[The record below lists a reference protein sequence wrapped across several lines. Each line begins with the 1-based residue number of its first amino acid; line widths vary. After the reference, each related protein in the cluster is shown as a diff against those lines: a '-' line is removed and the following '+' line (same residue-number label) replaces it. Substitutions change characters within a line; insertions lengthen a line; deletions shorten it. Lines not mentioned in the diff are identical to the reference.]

1 MLVVESTGLKE
12 LRLKYLEEVTEARSS
27 GRVVVYVDESYVN
40 KSHVARRCWL
50 RKGSQVRT
58 FFWKSQRK
66 GIFLGNLWE
75 IAEHLREIWKMPG
88 KSQGIILA
96 MADFSAEH
104 VN

>member
-1 MLVVESTGLKE
+1 M
-12 LRLKYLEEVTEARSS
+12 S
-27 GRVVVYVDESYVN
+27 GRVVVYVDESYV

-58 FFWKSQRK
+58 FFIHLSGFPHFWKSQRN
-66 GIFLGNLWE
+66 GIFLGNLRE

-88 KSQGIILA
+88 KSSGIILA

>member
-1 MLVVESTGLKE
+1 MLVVETTGLKE

-27 GRVVVYVDESYVN
+27 GRVVVYVDESYV
-40 KSHVARRCWL
+40 KSHVARRCWF
-50 RKGSQVRT
+50 RKGSRVRT